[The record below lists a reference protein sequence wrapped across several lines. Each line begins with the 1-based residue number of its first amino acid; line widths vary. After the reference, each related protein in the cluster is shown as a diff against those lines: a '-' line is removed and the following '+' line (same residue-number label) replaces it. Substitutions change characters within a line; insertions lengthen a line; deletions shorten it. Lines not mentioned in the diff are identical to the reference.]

1 MVFNPDYLSSGTED
15 VQANPL
21 LTYLQHQSP
30 EVLARVAKAVSPEI
44 KQIISHNVQ
53 GLVGM
58 LPGDHFNVQIT
69 TDRENLAGLLASAMM
84 TGYFLRQMEQRM
96 QLEESL
102 LGSQSL
108 SRDSANSE
116 KSGDSDALF

>member
-1 MVFNPDYLSSGTED
+1 MVFHPDFESDNAQESH
-15 VQANPL
+15 QANPL

-30 EVLARVAKAVSPEI
+30 EVLARVAKSVSPDI

-58 LPGDHFNVQIT
+58 LPSESFNVKIT
-69 TDRENLAGLLASAMM
+69 TDRDNLAGLLASAMM

-96 QLEESL
+96 QLEDL
-102 LGSQSL
+102 A
-108 SRDSANSE
+108 DSV
-116 KSGDSDALF
+116 ALPHDPTGE

>member
-1 MVFNPDYLSSGTED
+1 MVFDPNRANFPDLDFEEA
-15 VQANPL
+15 ANPL
-21 LTYLQHQSP
+21 LKYLQHQSP
-30 EVLARVAKAVSPEI
+30 EVLAHVARSVTPEV

-58 LPGDHFNVQIT
+58 LPEAYNVKIT

-96 QLEESL
+96 QLEGTL
-102 LGSQSL
+102 TGSL
-108 SRDSANSE
+108 SLYNDPPE
-116 KSGDSDALF
+116 D